1 MNLTEMTGYF
11 IMKGGKVF
19 GSKIGYRTFTAAE
32 LALYGQYEDTEKYEI
47 RKREFDVVFK
57 DERPEDTRGGVFWVR
72 CKTDKNENHWFNK
85 GDVRQSR
92 TIEDLDGHFTYHVNF
107 SPDGD
112 EAENDTFPSGIIYY
126 DKERLLRDF
135 DIVYKPEQ

>member
-32 LALYGQYEDTEKYEI
+32 VALYGKYEDPGKYEI

-57 DERPEDTRGGVFWVR
+57 DE
-72 CKTDKNENHWFNK
+72 
-85 GDVRQSR
+85 
-92 TIEDLDGHFTYHVNF
+92 
-107 SPDGD
+107 D
-112 EAENDTFPSGIIYY
+112 EQN
-126 DKERLLRDF
+126 
-135 DIVYKPEQ
+135 PEQ